1 MQHTGD
7 EQDTALVAQSGSLQ
21 EVVCLYQRNIH
32 MTVNEPYERKSRYI
46 PRNGALQKDK
56 TKIDQRN
63 ILDVRSQQQ
72 GSNFDWR

>member
-1 MQHTGD
+1 
-7 EQDTALVAQSGSLQ
+7 
-21 EVVCLYQRNIH
+21 